1 MKIYINDTAMELD
14 SPARLT
20 QVLERYQ
27 PEPPYVVAVNGQFV
41 PRGQYDATEL
51 AERDRIDL
59 VSPRQG
65 G

>member
-14 SPARLT
+14 VSVQLT
-20 QVLERYQ
+20 QVLEEYRAQ
-27 PEPPYVVAVNGQFV
+27 PPYAVAVNGQFV
-41 PRGQYDATEL
+41 PRGQYAATHL
-51 AERDRIDL
+51 ADGDRIDL